1 MMVTSSLECY
11 PREFNE
17 GFILALRCD
26 RMWSSVWHSLKHLE
40 CPTPTTVPMV
50 CMCQDQVKQKQT
62 VTQVLTFAGDWL
74 SAAPVYRHG
83 LCPVYWSNS
92 MVAAID
98 FSHACGLMI
107 SVTLECDVFPFAP
120 ALSP

>member
-62 VTQVLTFAGDWL
+62 VTQVLTFAGSQLHLSIAMDCALFIGATQWL
-74 SAAPVYRHG
+74 
-83 LCPVYWSNS
+83 L
-92 MVAAID
+92 
-98 FSHACGLMI
+98 L
-107 SVTLECDVFPFAP
+107 
-120 ALSP
+120 